1 VLIGDE
7 LRGELSGLAKYVPF
21 ALGLLADSSD
31 YQVSKRK
38 LRAWAALVVIG
49 GGIAFYVVEREVN
62 PNCKTAWDGMLYMAT
77 ALSVGY
83 DNLFPCTPAGHALA
97 VFAQAFGPALAN
109 AALEAPAADK
119 RAEAEAAEAAAEE
132 DRVINRAIL
141 GRLEDIVRLLETR

>member
-1 VLIGDE
+1 VLSE
-7 LRGELSGLAKYVPF
+7 ELSGLAKYVPF

-31 YQVSKRK
+31 YQAGKRK
-38 LRAWAALVVIG
+38 LKEWAAEDPIDALAMVVIG

-97 VFAQAFGPALAN
+97 VFAQTFGPALAN
-109 AALEAPAADK
+109 AAFEPTAAEK
-119 RAEAEAAEAAAEE
+119 RADAVVAEE
-132 DRVINRAIL
+132 DRAINRAIL
-141 GRLEDIVRLLETR
+141 ARLEDIVRLLER